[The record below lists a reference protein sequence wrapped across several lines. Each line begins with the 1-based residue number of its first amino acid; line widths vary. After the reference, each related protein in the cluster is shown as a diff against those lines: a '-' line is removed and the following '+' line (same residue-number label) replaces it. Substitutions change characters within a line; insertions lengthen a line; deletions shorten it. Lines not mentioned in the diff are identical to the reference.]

1 MMINTAAAV
10 QTLVVPSA
18 EGTTKEKVFVP
29 LSKTK
34 LEIFRQQLLKISE
47 DKIEV
52 AIHLKETLKESNN
65 HVFGN
70 HQEWGTDTQSTS
82 VIAIQ
87 QDLCDKDS
95 KEIETAL
102 IRIQSGVYGKCKT
115 CKGNI
120 EEGRLEA
127 LPTTEICG
135 DCSGAKRR
143 V

>member
-1 MMINTAAAV
+1 MMIQTTAAV
-10 QTLVVPSA
+10 QTPVEPPA
-18 EGTTKEKVFVP
+18 EGLTKEKKFVP
-29 LSKTK
+29 LSKNRLK
-34 LEIFRQQLLKISE
+34 YFRSQLLEISKE
-47 DKIEV
+47 KIEV
-52 AIHLKETLKESNN
+52 AVHLKETLQGSNE

-87 QDLCDKDS
+87 QDRCDKDS
-95 KEIETAL
+95 KEIEAAL
-102 IRIQSGVYGKCKT
+102 IRIQNESYGRCKT
-115 CKGNI
+115 CRGNI

>member
-10 QTLVVPSA
+10 PTPVIPPAGES
-18 EGTTKEKVFVP
+18 TKEKIFVP
-29 LSKTK
+29 LSKNRLDMFK
-34 LEIFRQQLLKISE
+34 LQLVEISRE
-47 DKIEV
+47 KIEV
-52 AIHLKETLKESNN
+52 ANHLKETLQENGN

-95 KEIETAL
+95 KDIEAAL
-102 IRIQSGVYGKCKT
+102 IRIQNGTYGKCKT

-143 V
+143 A